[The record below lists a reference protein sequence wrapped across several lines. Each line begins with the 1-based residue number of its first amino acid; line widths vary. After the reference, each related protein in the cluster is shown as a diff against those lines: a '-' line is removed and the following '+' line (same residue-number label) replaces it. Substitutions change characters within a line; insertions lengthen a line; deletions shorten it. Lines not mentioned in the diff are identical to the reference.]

1 MKFPKTFN
9 LLFFYLDLK
18 FALTVV
24 TPFQRYVSTKLE
36 VSSAFLFRVNWT
48 HWKSAG
54 QTESVQCGLLV
65 RVT

>member
-1 MKFPKTFN
+1 MKFPKTLN

-24 TPFQRYVSTKLE
+24 TLVSTKLE

-48 HWKSAG
+48 HGKSAG
-54 QTESVQCGLLV
+54 QTDSVQCGFLV